1 MPSPPFCSLPILV
14 LPLGRPLMEWH
25 PSFFLLFYLKVKTS
39 SFMTIT
45 FLLDVLPYLFKT
57 NIKYIL
63 TRVQKLVNFPKY
75 NLNDVRPVSEMF

>member
-1 MPSPPFCSLPILV
+1 
-14 LPLGRPLMEWH
+14 MEWH

-63 TRVQKLVNFPKY
+63 TQVQKLVNFPKY
-75 NLNDVRPVSEMF
+75 NLNDVRPVLRNVLVAPR